1 MMKRNTKSPF
11 PAVVCWVVLECR
23 RGLWNPRV
31 LTLSLKSGLGTRLGL
46 VWIWF
51 PLFEARSWQE
61 AKSNFVTVAGRG
73 RQLTEKH
80 YVTHPTTLSFLQVAL
95 RKDDRIAG
103 CWTLGP
109 PV

>member
-11 PAVVCWVVLECR
+11 PAVLCWVVLECR

-31 LTLSLKSGLGTRLGL
+31 LTLSLKSGLG
-46 VWIWF
+46 
-51 PLFEARSWQE
+51 
-61 AKSNFVTVAGRG
+61 RG
-73 RQLTEKH
+73 RQVTEKH

-95 RKDDRIAG
+95 GKDDRIAG